1 MLLPIATALMEMMMV
16 TIVMML
22 IMIWTSA
29 TTVTIMKKVD
39 MDTAFIDADESVEN
53 ETNEEDL
60 SKDMRDFDQVVE
72 SFKECVREQW
82 EDPTVKGA
90 VKTFR
95 NNFRKTLD
103 NDSTLVHV
111 MFNFAK
117 ETSQNINVGRKRKHG
132 YHIPVQST
140 VKVRRR
146 FQNPGRGT
154 ATYGRKE
161 RDLRF

>member
-1 MLLPIATALMEMMMV
+1 
-16 TIVMML
+16 
-22 IMIWTSA
+22 
-29 TTVTIMKKVD
+29 

-140 VKVRRR
+140 AKARRR

>member
-1 MLLPIATALMEMMMV
+1 MV

-140 VKVRRR
+140 AKARRR
-146 FQNPGRGT
+146 FQKPLTVGKR
-154 ATYGRKE
+154 E
-161 RDLRF
+161 I